1 MKHLLPLLLTL
12 SAFAEPVSLFDG
24 KTLDNWSTRQ
34 GEEKWWRVQDGMIT
48 GGSLTETLPF
58 NCFLASQK
66 TYQNF
71 ELKLKIK
78 LTKGEGFI
86 NSGIQIRSTRVPN
99 NSEMSGYQ
107 VDAGIDWWGKL

>member
-24 KTLDNWSTRQ
+24 KTLENWNTRQ

-58 NCFLASQK
+58 NCFLASK
-66 TYQNF
+66 
-71 ELKLKIK
+71 KP
-78 LTKGEGFI
+78 
-86 NSGIQIRSTRVPN
+86 IRILN
-99 NSEMSGYQ
+99 
-107 VDAGIDWWGKL
+107 